1 MKNTQFEE
9 AFSEVRLSL
18 DARERILEAAEERGG
33 AVRISRPLKIALA
46 AVLTVCVLSGTA
58 LAVSPEL
65 RDLLWGGFEPVVQRF
80 EPDGENTQ
88 VVNGIEAR
96 LTSAM
101 TDGFLLKVHVE
112 LRDTT
117 DADRV
122 RSAYEA
128 RDTDEQGYFSCF
140 TSLDILSSSGR
151 VGDFSEFDVRVIE
164 RPRVLGFDD
173 ETGVLTVELTTRAF
187 NPPEGADR
195 VTVFIAEDILEA
207 LKDSRSQLSLFGLTP
222 EELSKALEEMEESKA
237 QSGEPGFAIKEP
249 SEAPEGNQSVLEV
262 SGAKLELSEVLE
274 ALESFRSG
282 TTISGWGLAAD
293 IEQLP
298 TRRAQAG
305 GLEVVLSDIGLAI
318 RGNGED
324 AGTAHDGAVALTFS
338 DGSVSDSALLTEE
351 QTGGLDGWIV
361 RNIDF
366 AAPID
371 AGAVTSVTVGERT
384 LVFP

>member
-1 MKNTQFEE
+1 MKNTHFEE
-9 AFSEVRLSL
+9 AFSEVRLSGE
-18 DARERILEAAEERGG
+18 ARERILEAAEAHDRGF
-33 AVRISRPLKIALA
+33 RTSRPLKIALA
-46 AVLTVCVLSGTA
+46 AVLTVCLLTGTA

-65 RDLLWGGFEPVVQRF
+65 RDLLWGGFEPVVQHF
-80 EPDGENTQ
+80 EPDEENTQ
-88 VVNGIEAR
+88 VLNGIEAR

-122 RSAYEA
+122 RSAFEA

-151 VGDFSEFDVRVIE
+151 VGDFSEFDVRLIE

-173 ETGVLTVELTTRAF
+173 ETGVLTVEITTRAF

-207 LKDSRSQLSLFGLTP
+207 LKDRRSQLSLFGFTP
-222 EELSKALEEMEESKA
+222 EELSKALEDMEKGKS
-237 QSGEPGFAIKEP
+237 QSGEPGITVGD
-249 SEAPEGNQSVLEV
+249 APEGSMSPLEV
-262 SGAKLELSEVLE
+262 SGATLDFSEVLE
-274 ALESFRSG
+274 ALQSFRSG
-282 TTISGWGLAAD
+282 TTVSGWGLAAD
-293 IEQLP
+293 LEQLP
-298 TRRAQAG
+298 TRRAQGG

-318 RGNGED
+318 RGSAED
-324 AGTAHDGAVALTFS
+324 TGTAHSGAVALTFS
-338 DGSVSDSALLTEE
+338 DGSVSDSALLADE
-351 QTGGLDGWIV
+351 QTGGLDGWTV

-366 AAPID
+366 ASPID
-371 AGAVTSVTVGERT
+371 AGAVTSVTVGDRT